1 MKNLSFYAFLAL
13 VCFTF
18 NFSSCTKTNE
28 PLPFEEGST
37 ELLQSF
43 IIQKNYSGKYTID
56 FMLNDNAEIDN
67 VKNPYTNTNEI
78 YLYSS
83 NNQSNKK
90 EHHDIYDIDGGQIK
104 LKVTDTYSD
113 LTSNI
118 NIIDDDYSA
127 EGDKLKKYSISGNS
141 DGTSYILDFS
151 VKDGVVADYVYNEE
165 EEEHKVKLKYGKS
178 SKQDFSKVFL
188 KEINKPLKIAFV
200 NNKNNTN
207 HITLSRKPNR
217 PAVIIE

>member
-90 EHHDIYDIDGGQIK
+90 EHNDIYDIDGGQIK
-104 LKVTDTYSD
+104 VKVTDTYSD
-113 LTSNI
+113 
-118 NIIDDDYSA
+118 
-127 EGDKLKKYSISGNS
+127 
-141 DGTSYILDFS
+141 
-151 VKDGVVADYVYNEE
+151 
-165 EEEHKVKLKYGKS
+165 
-178 SKQDFSKVFL
+178 
-188 KEINKPLKIAFV
+188 
-200 NNKNNTN
+200 
-207 HITLSRKPNR
+207 IT
-217 PAVIIE
+217 